1 MINVEYINSF
11 IAATLQTLEVM
22 AAVRPTRGAP
32 FAKADSVAKGEITG
46 VIGLAGEAVG
56 SVAVSFPPTLAI
68 EIYSNMVGD
77 TVDAVDDGV
86 RDAIG
91 EVVNMIAGG
100 AKASLA
106 QKGFSFRI
114 SIPQVV
120 TGAARSIDHKGDTP
134 FLCVPFHLGKETFWL
149 EVSFGRGAPS

>member
-1 MINVEYINSF
+1 MINVEYVNCF
-11 IAATLQTLEVM
+11 IASTLQTLEVM

-32 FAKADSVAKGEITG
+32 FAKADALTKGEITG

-56 SVAVSFPPTLAI
+56 SVAVSFPAKLAL

-77 TVDAVDDGV
+77 TATAVDDAV

-100 AKASLA
+100 AKATLS

-114 SIPQVV
+114 AIPQVV
-120 TGAARSIDHKGDTP
+120 TGRGQVIDHKGDLP
-134 FLCVPFHLGKETFWL
+134 YLCVPFHLGEETFWL
-149 EVSFGRGAPS
+149 EVGFGQGKAS